1 MYSNHVSS
9 MIFTPVKPL
18 PEILG
23 EPRLRQDILD
33 QIYASPEA
41 QLRFE
46 QLTAPEREALIDFCM
61 GNRSLKITYD
71 PFFRNIMHPVKHP
84 DRLNK
89 FLSQVLQQKVT
100 VKGILPREGVR
111 LSNESSLMIMDLLVE
126 LEDGSLI
133 NVEMQKVGYAFP
145 IERTFCY
152 GADLLVR
159 QYDRI
164 HALLGENFTYKN
176 MRPVY
181 IIVLMETS
189 PAVFKNYAETYI
201 HRSTFRLDS
210 GLTIDNLMNFIYIPL
225 DIFLEMPHNELTE
238 LEAWLYFL
246 GSDNPLHIQRIIEK
260 YPFFKELYRDIID
273 FRYHPEELIHMFS
286 ETLLVADRNT
296 VKLMIDELRQQLSE
310 KDTALSEKDA
320 ALSEKDAALSEKDA
334 ALSEKDIELSEKDAE
349 IKLLKERLE
358 QLNS

>member
-23 EPRLRQDILD
+23 QPRLSQDILD

-46 QLTAPEREALIDFCM
+46 QLTASEREALIDFCM

-84 DRLNK
+84 DRLNR

-126 LEDGSLI
+126 LEDGALI

-181 IIVLMETS
+181 VIVLMETS

-201 HRSTFRLDS
+201 HRSTFQLDS

-225 DIFLEMPHNELTE
+225 DIFMKIPHNELTE

-310 KDTALSEKDA
+310 RDATLSEKDA
-320 ALSEKDAALSEKDA
+320 ALSEKDA
-334 ALSEKDIELSEKDAE
+334 E
-349 IKLLKERLE
+349 IKLLKEKLK
-358 QLNS
+358 QQNSK

>member
-320 ALSEKDAALSEKDA
+320 ALSEKDAALSEKD
-334 ALSEKDIELSEKDAE
+334 IELSEKDAE

>member
-181 IIVLMETS
+181 VIVLMETS

-260 YPFFKELYRDIID
+260 YPFFKELYRNIID

-320 ALSEKDAALSEKDA
+320 ALSVKDAALSEKDA